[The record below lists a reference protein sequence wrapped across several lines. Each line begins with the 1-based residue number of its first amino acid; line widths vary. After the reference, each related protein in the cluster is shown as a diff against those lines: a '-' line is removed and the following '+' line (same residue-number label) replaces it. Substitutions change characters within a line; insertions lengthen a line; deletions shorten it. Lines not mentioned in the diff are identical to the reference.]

1 MLGVQ
6 FSILYYVLQTLFA
19 TLLERLPESYRADAN
34 DTFIEIEDILGD
46 VTTLNDLSDDERE
59 DYDDLKEELREI
71 IDEVKHTNKY

>member
-34 DTFIEIEDILGD
+34 DTFNEIEDILGD

-59 DYDDLKEELREI
+59 GYDDLKEELREI